1 MDRVEADTVET
12 ERMLLRPLRPDDI
25 DPLAVLFA
33 DPAVWRYPVGR
44 GLTREESKL
53 FLERQISRRETD
65 GFAMW
70 AAELKESNELIGFI
84 GLSVPVWLPEV
95 LPAVEAGW
103 RLTPR
108 CWGRG
113 LATEGARAS
122 VRYGFDVLAL
132 DRIISIYMPDNE
144 ASGRV
149 MTKLGMRD
157 WLITKDPTFGHTI
170 HIRAITVDEWR
181 QGAGGG

>member
-1 MDRVEADTVET
+1 MDTVDAVET
-12 ERMLLRPLRPDDI
+12 ERLLLRPFRPDDI
-25 DPLAVLFA
+25 DPLAILFS
-33 DPAVWRYPVGR
+33 DPAVWWYPFGR
-44 GLTREESKL
+44 GLTREESER
-53 FLERQISRRETD
+53 FLDRQISRRETH

-70 AAELKESNELIGFI
+70 AAELKEANELVGFV

-103 RLTPR
+103 RLHPR
-108 CWGRG
+108 CWGQG

-122 VRYGFDVLAL
+122 LRYGFDVLAL
-132 DRIISIYMPDNE
+132 DRIISIYMPDNL

-157 WLITKDPTFGHTI
+157 CLGTKDPNLGSTLHV
-170 HIRAITVDEWR
+170 REITVDEWR
-181 QGAGGG
+181 AGAEVG

>member
-1 MDRVEADTVET
+1 VDTVET
-12 ERMLLRPLRPDDI
+12 ERLLLRPLRPDDI

-33 DPAVWRYPVGR
+33 DPAVWWYPFGR
-44 GLTREESKL
+44 GLTREESQR
-53 FLERQISRRETD
+53 FLDRQISRRETT
-65 GFAMW
+65 GFGMW
-70 AAELKESNELIGFI
+70 AAELKEASELIGFV
-84 GLSVPVWLPEV
+84 GLSVPMWLPEV

-103 RLTPR
+103 RLNPR

-122 VRYGFDVLAL
+122 LRHGFDVLAL
-132 DRIISIYMPDNE
+132 DRIISIYMPENV

-157 WLITKDPTFGHTI
+157 CLVTTDPSLGSTI
-170 HIRAITVDEWR
+170 HVRAITVEEWR
-181 QGAGGG
+181 AGAGDG